1 MEPLQPYMGY
11 DIKPNYIGSKSYQ
24 ECAGTSAPNYCILP
38 YDQAVDLCNEDPNC
52 SGYGYALNNPNWI
65 LTHPDQFQLFTGDI
79 DKYNTDW
86 VSYAKIKNS
95 EPIPKVPLNAEPGY
109 TMVNNTIGATSYPE
123 CPGTSSPNYC
133 ILPYDQAIDLC
144 NEDPTCS
151 GYGYAFNNSNWIN
164 SHPDQFQLFTG
175 DINKNNSQWISY
187 VKDQLSEPI
196 PTPTSTY
203 MEKTNTIG
211 NAYPPCTGTQSTN
224 YCILPKEQA
233 IELCNEDPDCSG
245 YGYAKGNTGWMNSYG
260 DDYQLFQGTVN
271 MKNNAW
277 VSYVKQSET
286 PYDQNLNNLPTM
298 RLKSGNKCLDVN
310 NNVYNDGNKV
320 QIYDCNDT
328 DAQKF
333 IYDNGYLIA
342 AGSLNNNNIQCV
354 ARYVDP
360 TVDNYERV
368 ILNNCSYDPSQI
380 WNIDGKLIKSPD
392 GKCLDVPN
400 GKYDNGVVPL
410 LYTCNNGS
418 NQMWERI

>member
-1 MEPLQPYMGY
+1 
-11 DIKPNYIGSKSYQ
+11 
-24 ECAGTSAPNYCILP
+24 
-38 YDQAVDLCNEDPNC
+38 
-52 SGYGYALNNPNWI
+52 
-65 LTHPDQFQLFTGDI
+65 
-79 DKYNTDW
+79 
-86 VSYAKIKNS
+86 
-95 EPIPKVPLNAEPGY
+95 
-109 TMVNNTIGATSYPE
+109 
-123 CPGTSSPNYC
+123 
-133 ILPYDQAIDLC
+133 
-144 NEDPTCS
+144 
-151 GYGYAFNNSNWIN
+151 
-164 SHPDQFQLFTG
+164 
-175 DINKNNSQWISY
+175 
-187 VKDQLSEPI
+187 
-196 PTPTSTY
+196 
-203 MEKTNTIG
+203 
-211 NAYPPCTGTQSTN
+211 
-224 YCILPKEQA
+224 
-233 IELCNEDPDCSG
+233 
-245 YGYAKGNTGWMNSYG
+245 
-260 DDYQLFQGTVN
+260 